1 MTAQLLFYII
11 VGIIILNFIIDKII
25 GKLNAKHY
33 NDPIPEEL
41 KDVYK
46 EEEYKKSQAY
56 KATNYKF
63 GVFTSSF
70 SIAVT
75 LAFLMFGGFEFV
87 DSLSRG
93 ISDNT
98 ILIALLFLESS

>member
-46 EEEYKKSQAY
+46 EEEYKKSQAPII
-56 KATNYKF
+56 NL
-63 GVFTSSF
+63 GF
-70 SIAVT
+70 S
-75 LAFLMFGGFEFV
+75 L
-87 DSLSRG
+87 
-93 ISDNT
+93 
-98 ILIALLFLESS
+98 LLFQLL